1 MLNISIPPLE
11 NRGIVYK
18 STGSWYNVKAANGAV
33 FSARMKGALKLDGI
47 TSTNPVAV
55 GDEVELQND
64 TTQNDAIVITKI
76 FDRKNYIART
86 SPHNKNQRHIVA
98 ANIDQVILFCTLK
111 NPRTSTGFID
121 RFLVCAEAF
130 HVPSILVFNKA
141 DIYKKKEA
149 DELCKLISIYENIG
163 YPTLSV
169 SLKTNDGIEQLKN
182 TLHGKTS
189 LLTGH
194 SGVGK
199 STFIN
204 AIFPDKNLRTQEV
217 SDWSG
222 KGMHTTT
229 FAEMYDLPLG
239 GRIIDTPGI
248 REFGMADVER
258 AELSHYFP
266 EMRKLLH
273 DCRFHNCLHVE
284 EPDCAVRQAV
294 ADGIVA
300 PERYLNYRNILESI
314 EEKNY

>member
-1 MLNISIPPLE
+1 VQ
-11 NRGIVYK
+11 GIVYK
-18 STGSWYNVKAANGAV
+18 STGSWYSVKAADGAV
-33 FSARMKGALKLDGI
+33 FSARMKGVLKLDDI

-55 GDEVELQND
+55 GDEVELQVD
-64 TTQNDAIVITKI
+64 AAQNDAIVITKI
-76 FDRKNYIART
+76 LDRKNYIVRT

-98 ANIDQVILFCTLK
+98 ANLDQAILFCTLK

-121 RFLVCAEAF
+121 RFLACAEAF
-130 HVPSILVFNKA
+130 HVPTILVFNKT
-141 DIYKKKEA
+141 DVYKKKET
-149 DELCKLISIYENIG
+149 EQLQNLIAIYENIG
-163 YPTLSV
+163 YPTVPL
-169 SLKTNDGIEQLKN
+169 SLKTGDGLERLN
-182 TLHGKTS
+182 NLLHGKTS

-204 AIFPDKNLRTQEV
+204 AVFPEKNLRTQEV

-248 REFGMADVER
+248 REFGMADIER

-266 EMRKLLH
+266 EMRKLLPG
-273 DCRFHNCLHVE
+273 CRFNNCLHLE

-294 ADGIVA
+294 ADEIISA
-300 PERYLNYRNILESI
+300 ERYINYQNILESMDD
-314 EEKNY
+314 ENY